1 MRVRVPP
8 PAPLL
13 LNGKSA
19 SRLFGALF
27 IGGGRLT
34 ALLEFFQQGPL
45 GVGRRFA
52 AVGMIWKL
60 EVHLALFCTVTE
72 K

>member
-1 MRVRVPP
+1 MRF
-8 PAPLL
+8 LL
-13 LNGKSA
+13 QTA
-19 SRLFGALF
+19 SRLFGAFL
-27 IGGGRLT
+27 IGGRGGL
-34 ALLEFFQQGPL
+34 AAFLIGLEFFQQGPL

-72 K
+72 I

>member
-52 AVGMIWKL
+52 AVGMIWKF
-60 EVHLALFCTVTE
+60 EVHFVRSFAVPP